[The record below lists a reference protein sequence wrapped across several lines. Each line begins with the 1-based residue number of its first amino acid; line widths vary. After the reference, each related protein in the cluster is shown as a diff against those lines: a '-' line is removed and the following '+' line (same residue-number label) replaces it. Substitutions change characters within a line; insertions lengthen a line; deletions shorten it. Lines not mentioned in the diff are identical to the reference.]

1 MPWVI
6 GSAIIGSSVLGAG
19 ASLLGAN
26 KQADAANQANAGIDA
41 RYQQTRADLAPWMR
55 AGQVSLGQLQ
65 KLSGLIPGTQETPGT
80 SAGFPPGTNPM
91 GAFLSGQRPSPG
103 TPGTPGTPDSF
114 DPNATLVKPFG
125 LQDFNE
131 SPAYQFNLQEG
142 EKAINKGAAA
152 RGNYYA
158 PQTLQ
163 DLGKFSQGLASN
175 EFNNAYSQYNT
186 NMNNIWNRLY
196 GMSASGQN
204 AAAQLGGFGA
214 NAASQVGNNLTSAGA
229 AQAGGYMGAANT
241 LANAGGSAY
250 NAYLTNQILSQNQR
264 PNFGKIP
271 GGLPGGADY

>member
-6 GSAIIGSSVLGAG
+6 GGAILGSSVLGAG

-26 KQADAANQANAGIDA
+26 KQAGAANQANAGIDA
-41 RYQQTRADLAPWMR
+41 RYQQTRSDLAPWMQ
-55 AGQVSLGQLQ
+55 AGQVSLEQLQ
-65 KLSGLIPGTQETPGT
+65 RLSGLIPGTPGTPGT
-80 SAGFPPGTNPM
+80 SPQM
-91 GAFLSGQRPSPG
+91 GGLLGRQIISPG
-103 TPGTPGTPDSF
+103 TPGTPGTPGSF
-114 DPNATLVKPFG
+114 DPNAQLVKPFG
-125 LQDFNE
+125 LQDFKE

-229 AQAGGYMGAANT
+229 AQAGGYVGAANT

-250 NAYLTNQILSQNQR
+250 NAYLTNQILGQNQQGIYGSIPSYNQ
-264 PNFGKIP
+264 PNYIGPP
-271 GGLPGGADY
+271 GLR